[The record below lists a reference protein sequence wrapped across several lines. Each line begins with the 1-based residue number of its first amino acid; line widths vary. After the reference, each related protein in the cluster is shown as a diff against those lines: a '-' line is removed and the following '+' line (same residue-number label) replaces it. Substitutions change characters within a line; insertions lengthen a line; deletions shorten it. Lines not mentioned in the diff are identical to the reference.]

1 MNVRKDKSKQIYVME
16 TTATDTKNMEFI
28 IKSMVDI
35 VEKTVSKANI
45 QASVWP
51 GVMDHHAGRAHVGA
65 VALGGKVHSLSEPDL
80 SRRVVTMVD
89 ANLRA

>member
-1 MNVRKDKSKQIYVME
+1 ME
-16 TTATDTKNMEFI
+16 GVWRTGDCRVKW
-28 IKSMVDI
+28 MVDI

-51 GVMDHHAGRAHVGA
+51 GVVDHHAGRAHVGA